1 RIAASESN
9 LQNKR
14 LKLDYDEIT
23 PCLKE
28 VTLVWEKMLGTP
40 ERPKVKVDMEI
51 IHAALAQ
58 GVPRQHRGEVWKF
71 LSEQYL
77 LRQTVSTQP
86 PTNNTSYRELLQQVS
101 SEQHAIL
108 IDLGN

>member
-1 RIAASESN
+1 MFAASESN

-58 GVPRQHRGEVWKF
+58 GENPF
-71 LSEQYL
+71 
-77 LRQTVSTQP
+77 TQ
-86 PTNNTSYRELLQQVS
+86 N
-101 SEQHAIL
+101 A
-108 IDLGN
+108 

>member
-1 RIAASESN
+1 MFFFCVNMIAASESN

-28 VTLVWEKMLGTP
+28 VTLVWEKMLATP

-51 IHAALAQ
+51 IHTALAQ
-58 GVPRQHRGEVWKF
+58 GKVHLHKCIVSESFFVLDNCWQKF
-71 LSEQYL
+71 
-77 LRQTVSTQP
+77 TK
-86 PTNNTSYRELLQQVS
+86 
-101 SEQHAIL
+101 A
-108 IDLGN
+108 

>member
-1 RIAASESN
+1 MIAASESN

-28 VTLVWEKMLGTP
+28 VTLVWEKMLATP
-40 ERPKVKVDMEI
+40 DRPKVKVDMEI

-58 GVPRQHRGEVWKF
+58 GKICFHK
-71 LSEQYL
+71 S
-77 LRQTVSTQP
+77 TVSESVFVLDNFWQKL
-86 PTNNTSYRELLQQVS
+86 SQ
-101 SEQHAIL
+101 A
-108 IDLGN
+108 